1 VTTVRLG
8 VIGWPIAHSRS
19 PAVHN
24 AALAAVGLGDWEY
37 QLLPAP
43 PEEFAALV
51 GGLPGAG
58 FRGISVTIPHKEA
71 AFELADRL
79 SDHASAIG
87 AVNTLVFEPGG
98 ECFGDNTDAPG
109 FIASLPSPPIEG
121 STALVLGAGG
131 VARAVVWALRDRGV
145 DVAIWNRTHSR
156 AEELA
161 DEFGARVVDEVESC
175 QLLVNCTSAGLQ
187 GNPFA
192 TLPITPGDLSQYP
205 TVVDLVYHQ
214 GPGPLLEAAAATGA
228 ATVDG
233 LEILVQQGAI
243 AFQLWTGREA
253 PLAVMRAA
261 APAG

>member
-1 VTTVRLG
+1 
-8 VIGWPIAHSRS
+8 
-19 PAVHN
+19 
-24 AALAAVGLGDWEY
+24 
-37 QLLPAP
+37 
-43 PEEFAALV
+43 
-51 GGLPGAG
+51 
-58 FRGISVTIPHKEA
+58 
-71 AFELADRL
+71 
-79 SDHASAIG
+79 
-87 AVNTLVFEPGG
+87 LVFESGG

-214 GPGPLLEAAAATGA
+214 GPGQLLEAAAATGA